1 LPDTLRYSS
10 DYKIKNPFFETF
22 MTTSRPALL
31 QLLPF
36 PFPEAQSRL
45 DEHFDVIELWNTP
58 DADTAIA
65 ARQDDIT
72 VLVTSAMTDTR
83 ADIIDRLPKL
93 KAICSLGV
101 GYDAIDV
108 KHAQQKGIQVS
119 NTPDVLNDCVA
130 DLAFGLLIGA
140 ARRLGQAERYVRS
153 NQWGT
158 DNKFPL
164 GIKVSHKK
172 MGIVGLGRIGMAIA
186 QRATGF
192 DMEIR
197 YHNRNARNDVDFTYE
212 PSLTELAAWA
222 DFLVIATVGGPSTQ
236 KLIGKDVIKALGPKG
251 VLVNI
256 ARGSVIDEAALV
268 SALANGELGGAGL
281 DVYEAEP
288 HVPDALKSL
297 DNVVIV
303 PHIASATTETRMD
316 MVDLVLRNVDAYAQ
330 TGKVITP
337 IPPL

>member
-1 LPDTLRYSS
+1 
-10 DYKIKNPFFETF
+10 
-22 MTTSRPALL
+22 MTTTRPTLL

-45 DEHFDVIELWNTP
+45 VQHYDVIELWNAP
-58 DADTAIA
+58 DADAAIA
-65 ARQDDIT
+65 AKRDDIT
-72 VLVTSAMTDTR
+72 VLVTSAMTPTR
-83 ADIIDRLPKL
+83 ADIIDKLPNL

-130 DLAFGLLIGA
+130 DLAFGLLIA
-140 ARRLGQAERYVRS
+140 TARRLGQAERYVRS

-158 DNKFPL
+158 EVKFPL

-186 QRATGF
+186 RRAEGF
-192 DMEIR
+192 DMEVR
-197 YHNRNARNDVDFTYE
+197 YHNRNPRDDVDFTYE
-212 PSLTELAAWA
+212 PSLTELASWA

-236 KLIGKDVIKALGPKG
+236 KLIGSDVLKALGPRG

-268 SALANGELGGAGL
+268 NALVNGELGGAGL
-281 DVYEAEP
+281 DVYESEP
-288 HVPDALKSL
+288 NVPDALKSL

-316 MVDLVLRNVDAYAQ
+316 MVDLVLQNAEAYAR

-337 IPPL
+337 IPAL

>member
-1 LPDTLRYSS
+1 
-10 DYKIKNPFFETF
+10 
-22 MTTSRPALL
+22 MTTTRPTLL

-45 DEHFDVIELWNTP
+45 VQHFDVIELWNESDP
-58 DADTAIA
+58 DAAIA
-65 ARQDDIT
+65 ARRDDIT
-72 VLVTSAMTDTR
+72 VLVTSAMTSTR
-83 ADIIDRLPKL
+83 ADIIDKLPKL

-130 DLAFGLLIGA
+130 DLAFGLLIA
-140 ARRLGQAERYVRS
+140 TARRLGQAERYVRS
-153 NQWGT
+153 DQWGT
-158 DNKFPL
+158 EAKFPL

-186 QRATGF
+186 QRAAGF
-192 DMEIR
+192 DMDIR
-197 YHNRNARNDVDFTYE
+197 YHNRKARNDVDYTYE
-212 PSLTELAAWA
+212 PSLTELASWA

-236 KLIGKDVIKALGPKG
+236 KLVGKEVLEALGPKG

-256 ARGSVIDEAALV
+256 ARGSVIDEDALV
-268 SALANGELGGAGL
+268 SALINGQLGGAGL
-281 DVYEAEP
+281 DVYVSEP
-288 HVPDALKSL
+288 NVPDALKNL

-316 MVDLVLRNVDAYAQ
+316 MVDLVLRNAENYAQ

-337 IPPL
+337 IPAL

>member
-1 LPDTLRYSS
+1 
-10 DYKIKNPFFETF
+10 
-22 MTTSRPALL
+22 MTTTRPTLL

-45 DEHFDVIELWNTP
+45 VQHFDVIELWNESDP
-58 DADTAIA
+58 DATITA
-65 ARQDDIT
+65 RRDEVT
-72 VLVTSAMTDTR
+72 VLVTSAMTSTR
-83 ADIIDRLPKL
+83 ADIIDKLPKL

-130 DLAFGLLIGA
+130 DLAFGLLIA
-140 ARRLGQAERYVRS
+140 TARRLGEAERYVRS

-158 DNKFPL
+158 EAKFPL

-186 QRATGF
+186 QRAAGF
-192 DMEIR
+192 DMDIR
-197 YHNRNARNDVDFTYE
+197 YHNRKARNDVDYTYE
-212 PSLTELAAWA
+212 PSLTELASWA

-236 KLIGKDVIKALGPKG
+236 KLVGKEVLEALGPKG

-256 ARGSVIDEAALV
+256 ARGSVIDEDALV
-268 SALANGELGGAGL
+268 SALVNGQLGGAGL
-281 DVYEAEP
+281 DVYVSEP
-288 HVPDALKSL
+288 NVPDALKNL

-316 MVDLVLRNVDAYAQ
+316 MVDLVLRNAESYAQ

-337 IPPL
+337 IPAL